1 MIHGQNAE
9 GTQRH
14 NGSAGA
20 RGCRPSL
27 QWCSFRARSFSVAPG
42 CVIKTVVTRVRR
54 KASEAIPIGRVPL
67 LHDPDPAP
75 ANSLIGEHMPRKRVS
90 KNKKVALPVLNP
102 DAAGID
108 IGATE
113 IYVAVPADRDP
124 EPVRMFGTFTQDLNE
139 LADWLQQCRVRTVA
153 MESTGVYWIPLMQI
167 LETRGLEVYLV
178 NAKHVKNVPGRR
190 TDVSDC
196 QWLQYLHS
204 VGLLRASFRPAQ
216 DICAIRS
223 LLRHRVSLVDMAT
236 CHVQHMQKALD
247 QMNLQLHHVISDIT
261 GTTGLA
267 ILDAILDGNRDI
279 HALAALRD
287 PRIRASHETI
297 AKSLVGDYRRE
308 HLFTLRQSI
317 ALYREYQR
325 QIAACEEEMQVLM
338 KSLETKADPTATLP
352 PAKDS
357 VKKCKVMPPARAMAL
372 REEAYRILG
381 VDLTTIPGIS
391 VLHVQCILAELGG
404 DVSKFRSAGA
414 FSSWMGLCPD
424 NDISGGKVLWSG
436 TRKVKNRIAVTLR
449 MAAQSLQQSESAL
462 GVFYRRMRTKL
473 GAPKAITA
481 AAHKLARIVFHLIKT
496 REPYDDS
503 VFAKEEQR
511 YLQRMENRLK
521 AQAHALGYT
530 LVPSQT

>member
-1 MIHGQNAE
+1 M
-9 GTQRH
+9 
-14 NGSAGA
+14 
-20 RGCRPSL
+20 P
-27 QWCSFRARSFSVAPG
+27 FF
-42 CVIKTVVTRVRR
+42 
-54 KASEAIPIGRVPL
+54 
-67 LHDPDPAP
+67 HDPDPVPGKFIDRGVYATQT
-75 ANSLIGEHMPRKRVS
+75 S
-90 KNKKVALPVLNP
+90 KQNKKIALPVLNP

-113 IYVAVPADRDP
+113 IYVAVPTDRTP
-124 EPVRMFGTFTQDLNE
+124 EPVRMFATFTQDLNG
-139 LADWLQQCRVRTVA
+139 LADWLQQCGVHTVA

-167 LETRGLEVYLV
+167 LEIRGLEVCLV

-196 QWLQYLHS
+196 QWLQYLPS
-204 VGLLRASFRPAQ
+204 VGLLRASFRPPQ

-223 LLRHRVSLVDMAT
+223 LLRHRASLVDMAS

-247 QMNLQLHHVISDIT
+247 QMNLQMHHVISDIT

-267 ILDAILDGNRDI
+267 IVDAILDGNRDVQ
-279 HALAALRD
+279 ALAALRD
-287 PRIRASHETI
+287 PRIRASHESI
-297 AKSLVGDYRRE
+297 VKSLVGDYRQE
-308 HLFTLRQSI
+308 HLFTLRQSVG
-317 ALYREYQR
+317 LYREYQR
-325 QIAACEEEMQVLM
+325 RIVVCEEEMQRLM
-338 KSLETKADPTATLP
+338 KGLETKADPAVLP
-352 PAKDS
+352 TAKDS

-391 VLHVQCILAELGG
+391 VLHIQCILAELGG

-449 MAAQSLQQSESAL
+449 MAAQSLQQRESAL
-462 GVFYRRMRTKL
+462 GVFYRRLRAKL

-481 AAHKLARIVFHLIKT
+481 AAHKLARIVFHLLKT
-496 REPYDDS
+496 REPYDES
-503 VFAKEEQR
+503 VFARAEQR
-511 YLQRMENRLK
+511 HLQRMENRLK
-521 AQAHALGYT
+521 AQAKALGFT
-530 LVPSQT
+530 LTPAQP

>member
-1 MIHGQNAE
+1 M
-9 GTQRH
+9 
-14 NGSAGA
+14 S
-20 RGCRPSL
+20 
-27 QWCSFRARSFSVAPG
+27 
-42 CVIKTVVTRVRR
+42 
-54 KASEAIPIGRVPL
+54 
-67 LHDPDPAP
+67 
-75 ANSLIGEHMPRKRVS
+75 RKRIS

-124 EPVRMFGTFTQDLNE
+124 EPVRMFATFTQDLNE
-139 LADWLQQCRVRTVA
+139 LADWLQQCGIRTVA

-167 LETRGLEVYLV
+167 LEIRGLEVYLV

-223 LLRHRVSLVDMAT
+223 LLRHRTSLVDMAT

-267 ILDAILDGNRDI
+267 IVDAILDGNRDT
-279 HALAALRD
+279 AKLAELRD

-297 AKSLVGDYRRE
+297 AKSLVGDYRHE
-308 HLFTLRQSI
+308 HLFTLRQSVG
-317 ALYREYQR
+317 LYREYQR
-325 QIAACEEEMQVLM
+325 RIVACEEEMQALM
-338 KSLETKADPTATLP
+338 KNLETRADPTTRLP
-352 PAKDS
+352 VAKDS
-357 VKKCKVMPPARAMAL
+357 VKKCKVMAPARAVAL

-391 VLHVQCILAELGG
+391 VLHVQTILAELGG

-436 TRKVKNRIAVTLR
+436 TRKVKNRIALTLR
-449 MAAQSLQQSESAL
+449 MAAQSLQKSESAL
-462 GVFYRRMRTKL
+462 GEFYRRMRAKL

-481 AAHKLARIVFHLIKT
+481 AAHKLARVTFHLLTT
-496 REPYDDS
+496 RQPYDDS
-503 VFAKEEQR
+503 VFAKAEQKHR
-511 YLQRMENRLK
+511 QRMENRLK
-521 AQAHALGYT
+521 AQAQTLGYT
-530 LVPSQT
+530 LVLSQS